1 MPDRALRMGNTNG
14 LSRGSRGTAPISRP
28 WELARSRR
36 PVARPLSPARLSR
49 CNLNSNIRRMEHQE
63 YPQGEASMLRQRS
76 LCIFMQPHATKKGFC
91 SIACF
96 IMRFESPLLRGL
108 IFFYLVFLALAS
120 SLVYIFIRGEMRPNQ
135 AGVGSKRKVVKGM
148 EITLGFLALSIFL
161 LYSVYFI
168 KIIKGNPES
177 FELDL
182 LNSLANWM
190 IEKGAKSQV
199 RIWMMLLLSLLLEAS
214 YFLLVILIVANP
226 VMLGFTVL
234 FATFELLHLLVLGL
248 AFKRFFQ
255 GQKVLKEV
263 FNWKMERS
271 SALLFFTYSLL
282 VLINLWW
289 I

>member
-1 MPDRALRMGNTNG
+1 MLYPCFAN
-14 LSRGSRGTAPISRP
+14 
-28 WELARSRR
+28 ARF
-36 PVARPLSPARLSR
+36 AYL
-49 CNLNSNIRRMEHQE
+49 CN
-63 YPQGEASMLRQRS
+63 P
-76 LCIFMQPHATKKGFC
+76 MQQKKGFC
-91 SIACF
+91 SIASF

>member
-1 MPDRALRMGNTNG
+1 MKNSKWKVPGIPKRVIHL
-14 LSRGSRGTAPISRP
+14 
-28 WELARSRR
+28 
-36 PVARPLSPARLSR
+36 
-49 CNLNSNIRRMEHQE
+49 LNR
-63 YPQGEASMLRQRS
+63 Y
-76 LCIFMQPHATKKGFC
+76 K
-91 SIACF
+91 IA
-96 IMRFESPLLRGL
+96 
-108 IFFYLVFLALAS
+108 V
-120 SLVYIFIRGEMRPNQ
+120 
-135 AGVGSKRKVVKGM
+135 
-148 EITLGFLALSIFL
+148 
-161 LYSVYFI
+161 
-168 KIIKGNPES
+168 IIKGNPES

>member
-1 MPDRALRMGNTNG
+1 
-14 LSRGSRGTAPISRP
+14 
-28 WELARSRR
+28 
-36 PVARPLSPARLSR
+36 
-49 CNLNSNIRRMEHQE
+49 
-63 YPQGEASMLRQRS
+63 
-76 LCIFMQPHATKKGFC
+76 
-91 SIACF
+91 
-96 IMRFESPLLRGL
+96 
-108 IFFYLVFLALAS
+108 
-120 SLVYIFIRGEMRPNQ
+120 
-135 AGVGSKRKVVKGM
+135 VKGM

-177 FELDL
+177 FELEL
-182 LNSLANWM
+182 LSSLANWM

-199 RIWMMLLLSLLLEAS
+199 RIWLMLFLSLLLEAS
-214 YFLLVILIVANP
+214 YFLLVFLIVANP
-226 VMLGFTVL
+226 VILGFTVL
-234 FATFELLHLLVLGL
+234 FAAFELLHLLVLGL

-255 GQKVLKEV
+255 GQKILKEV